1 MRLLLVRHGETDHN
15 RLGVMQGQMQT
26 RLSEAGR
33 RQAQILADVLSREKI
48 DAIYSST
55 LLRAIETAEAIAAR
69 HPHLKVQ
76 TAPELNERCYGVLE
90 GMPIAEMRRRWP
102 DEFEEGLEWEIFSR
116 PEKGEH
122 YWDVQNRAVPFI
134 LSLARKHSNQT
145 IVVVSHGDTNRVILA
160 SLLGLKGADKYTVK
174 QSNIC
179 INEILFEG
187 DQIRVRRMNDTSHL
201 QHALEVQLKKGEQ
214 K

>member
-15 RLGVMQGQMQT
+15 RLGIMQGQMQT
-26 RLSEAGR
+26 RLSAAGR
-33 RQAQILADVLSREKI
+33 RQAEILADVLSKEKI

-55 LLRAIETAEAIAAR
+55 LVRAIETAEAIAAR

-90 GMPIAEMRRRWP
+90 GMPIAEMRQRWP

-116 PEKGEH
+116 PEGGEH
-122 YWDVQNRAVPFI
+122 FWDVQSRAVPFI
-134 LSLARKHSNQT
+134 LNLAKKHPNQT
-145 IVVVSHGDTNRVILA
+145 VVVVSHGDTNRVILA
-160 SLLGLKGADKYTVK
+160 SLLGLKGAAKYTIK

-179 INEILFEG
+179 INEIIFEG
-187 DQIRVRRMNDTSHL
+187 DRIRVHRINDTSHL
-201 QHALEVQLKKGEQ
+201 QHALEARLRKE
-214 K
+214 